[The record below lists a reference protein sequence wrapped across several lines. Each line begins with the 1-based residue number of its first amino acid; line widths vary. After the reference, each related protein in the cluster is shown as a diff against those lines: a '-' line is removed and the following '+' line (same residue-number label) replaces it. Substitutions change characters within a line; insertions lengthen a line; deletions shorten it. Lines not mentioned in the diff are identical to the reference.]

1 MLPRINVIKICNA
14 SVDICER
21 IVSLFCVDWFP
32 GWEKFDW
39 YSVQP
44 SDDGLSEQ
52 NCVELRNVFKYPSKG
67 QGITDTFYW
76 NDRDCLVTNPFVCQ
90 RLKPG
95 GKY

>member
-1 MLPRINVIKICNA
+1 MYVYINVWNE
-14 SVDICER
+14 SR
-21 IVSLFCVDWFP
+21 NWFP

-52 NCVELRNVFKYPSKG
+52 NCVELRNVFRYPSKG
-67 QGITDTFYW
+67 QGITDRFYW

-95 GKY
+95 GKYCYFMLEKTLLQHY